1 MMESHLLKHEAENE
15 VTEIETNCQLKCQH
29 KIPGKEI

>member
-1 MMESHLLKHEAENE
+1 MTESHLLKHEAENE
-15 VTEIETNCQLKCQH
+15 VTVIETNSQLKWQY